1 MKLLNYKLNKKFCL
15 ITGAAGLLGY
25 EHACA
30 ILEAEGDVV
39 LTDVDNK
46 KLIRTY
52 KKLKSRFDS
61 QKILYY
67 EMDVSNLESIKYVL
81 KKLKKKKIKIKI
93 LINNA
98 AIDSKISKNNNF
110 SNNFKFENF
119 SLEVWNK
126 EIQVGLT
133 GAMLCSKVFG
143 NEMKNG
149 GGVILNI
156 ASDLSVIAPNQSI
169 YKNKSEKN
177 HNVKP
182 VTYSVVKHGL
192 IGLTKY
198 LATYWPK
205 NKIRCNALSPGG
217 VLNNQGKEFL
227 SKVNSQIPLNRLA
240 DKNEY
245 KAAVQFLCSDAS
257 SYMTGQ
263 NLIIDGG
270 RSIW

>member
-1 MKLLNYKLNKKFCL
+1 MKLSNYKLDKKFCL
-15 ITGAAGLLGY
+15 ITGAAGLLGH

-30 ILEAEGDVV
+30 ILEANGNVV
-39 LTDVDNK
+39 LTDVNKK
-46 KLIRTY
+46 KLIQTY
-52 KKLKSRFDS
+52 KKLKSKFNS
-61 QKILYY
+61 QKILYF
-67 EMDVSNLESIKYVL
+67 EMDVCNLTSIKNVLTEL
-81 KKLKKKKIKIKI
+81 KKIKIKIKI

-98 AIDSKISKNNNF
+98 AIDSKVNKNNNF

-119 SLEVWNK
+119 SLEMWNK

-133 GAMLCSKVFG
+133 GAMLCSKIFG
-143 NEMKNG
+143 REMKTG

-156 ASDLSVIAPNQSI
+156 ASDLSVIAPNQSL
-169 YKNKSEKN
+169 YKNKLEKKS
-177 HNVKP
+177 NVKP

-205 NKIRCNALSPGG
+205 NRIRCNALSPGG
-217 VLNNQGKEFL
+217 ILNNQGKEFL
-227 SKVNSQIPLNRLA
+227 SKINPQIPLNRLA
-240 DKNEY
+240 NKNEY

-263 NLIIDGG
+263 NLVIDGG

>member
-1 MKLLNYKLNKKFCL
+1 MKLSNYKLNKKFCL

-25 EHACA
+25 EHARA
-30 ILEAEGDVV
+30 ILEVEGNVV
-39 LTDVDNK
+39 LTDVNER
-46 KLIRTY
+46 KLIQIQ
-52 KKLKSRFDS
+52 KKLKNIFSK

-67 EMDVSNLESIKYVL
+67 KMDVSNLESIKHVL
-81 KKLKKKKIKIKI
+81 KKLKKQKIKIKI

-98 AIDSKISKNNNF
+98 AIDSKISNKSNF
-110 SNNFKFENF
+110 SSNFKFENF
-119 SLEVWNK
+119 SLEMWNK

-133 GAMLCSKVFG
+133 GAMLCSRVFG

-169 YKNKSEKN
+169 YKSKSTKN
-177 HNVKP
+177 NNVKP
-182 VTYSVVKHGL
+182 VTYSVIKHGL

-198 LATYWPK
+198 LATYWP
-205 NKIRCNALSPGG
+205 NDKIRCNALSPGG
-217 VLNNQGKEFL
+217 ILNKQGKEFL
-227 SKVNSQIPLNRLA
+227 LKVQSQIPMNRLA
-240 DKNEY
+240 NKSEY